1 MIIAGNDVWLGG
13 NAPIGAALHIH
24 YAENGEVSD
33 DRIEGLSADHLAR
46 FDQCAERNL
55 DVDGK
60 RYEVRVA
67 TDGTFRTTR
76 RIN

>member
-1 MIIAGNDVWLGG
+1 MIIAGNVWFGG
-13 NAPIGAALHIH
+13 GAPIKVDLHIH
-24 YAENGEVSD
+24 CAENGEVSD
-33 DRIEGLSADHLAR
+33 GRIEGLSADQLAW

-55 DVDGK
+55 DVDCK

-67 TDGTFRTTR
+67 RDGTFRTTR